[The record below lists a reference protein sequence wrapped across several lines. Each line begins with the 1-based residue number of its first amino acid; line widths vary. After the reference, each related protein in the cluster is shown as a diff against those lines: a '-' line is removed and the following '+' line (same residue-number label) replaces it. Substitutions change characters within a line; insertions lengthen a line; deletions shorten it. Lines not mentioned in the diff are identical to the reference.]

1 MIIENNLLECDIIKT
16 FMEKYKFPKE
26 LKINLVIT
34 SDMDKEY
41 EKHLKKHNKEHDY
54 ISVFD
59 YNGIICIPNNINE
72 EITIL
77 INYEK
82 VQEIN
87 DKNYE
92 VICTIFHELIHAK
105 DYYNYFKQYTDGKYD
120 SSIHRDSTYGFV
132 NWSEFNAKRI
142 SYYEYCKIIH
152 GDKIKTKENLNNITN
167 VELPN
172 HNKEIEK
179 LLKDHDSDMED
190 IIYNLMFYLGRYSVW
205 EDLFPS
211 EFSNNQKF
219 SAELLKYKPF
229 IDDLYN
235 LLKNNFDK
243 MNEYEE
249 IKRIINL
256 IKGRWVHI
264 ISNNK

>member
-16 FMEKYKFPKE
+16 FMEKYRFPKE

-41 EKHLKKHNKEHDY
+41 EKHLKKYNKEYDY

-77 INYEK
+77 INYER

-105 DYYNYFKQYTDGKYD
+105 DYYNYFKQYIDGKYD

-132 NWSEFNAKRI
+132 NWSEFNAKKI
-142 SYYEYCKIIH
+142 SYYEYCKLIH
-152 GDKIKTKENLNNITN
+152 G
-167 VELPN
+167 
-172 HNKEIEK
+172 EK
-179 LLKDHDSDMED
+179 LKTNEELKNIEENEIPDKNNKIDEILKDNDKDVED
-190 IIYNLMFYLGRYSVW
+190 IIYNLMLYLGRYSVW
-205 EDLFPS
+205 EELFPTV
-211 EFSNNQKF
+211 FNDGKKF
-219 SAELLKYKPF
+219 SKELFKYKP
-229 IDDLYN
+229 IVDELYN
-235 LLKNNFDK
+235 LLNNNPSK
-243 MNEYEE
+243 MNDYEE
-249 IKRIINL
+249 IKKIINY
-256 IKGRWVHI
+256 IKGRWVN
-264 ISNNK
+264 ISSNK